1 VITKHVS
8 GGLDDQSYFYTI
20 NVNFNVVEIQFF
32 LEIDEIRMNS
42 TCIILVMMRWRV
54 DCWFN
59 KKIIVNW
66 KENIPPT

>member
-42 TCIILVMMRWRV
+42 TCIILVMMR
-54 DCWFN
+54 
-59 KKIIVNW
+59 
-66 KENIPPT
+66 